1 VTNPVNVS
9 LVAERTDSPPEAHR
23 TITVKNDGG
32 LPTGALAAPD
42 VSGLAEPGGG
52 AVATSTFSV
61 SDDLCTGQLLA
72 PGATCTFTLLLDVA
86 AYANSAP
93 WTGDLPISASPGGTT
108 HISVTGRY
116 TSKLVFDSVTDLVA
130 TATPPTDGSTHFLVT
145 NDGPTDFGPMSS
157 TLVDA
162 GVPGGSVGTFALSTD
177 LDFGVPACTD
187 GMTLAS
193 GTSCQWVV
201 SYTNT
206 TGAGSDSAF
215 LVFDVPGVV
224 HAQAGF
230 TGTGQP

>member
-1 VTNPVNVS
+1 VNVS

-32 LPTGALAAPD
+32 EPTGALVAPD
-42 VSGLAEPGGG
+42 LSGLAEPGGG

-61 SDDLCTGQLLA
+61 SDDLCTGQVLA
-72 PGATCTFTLLLDVA
+72 PGTTCTFTLVLDVA

-93 WTGDLPISASPGGTT
+93 WSGDLPVSAAPGGTA
-108 HISVTGRY
+108 HVSVTARY
-116 TSKLVFDSVTDLVA
+116 TSKLVFDPTTTLIA
-130 TATPPTDGSTHFLVT
+130 NANPPADGSTHFLIT

-157 TLVDA
+157 TLVD
-162 GVPGGSVGTFALSTD
+162 GGMPGGNVGTFSLSTD
-177 LDFGVPACTD
+177 PAFGVPACSD

-201 SYTNT
+201 TYSNP
-206 TGAGSDSAF
+206 TGAGTDSEF

-230 TGTGQP
+230 VGEGQP